1 MQTTLERRARWLFPA
16 GTAVPLV
23 SASPSGMGREISG
36 LCQEGIS
43 VCSGHAELLRGRH
56 TIPTRGETAQRCSQN
71 LTLPNPKMLLRG
83 LVCKFL
89 SCAGFSGVSQLGATS
104 VPPLPAVPGLVAGPS
119 EAGTSGCVIAAAR
132 QGKVHHGK
140 MPGGLLTAVLW
151 RAQLRKL

>member
-23 SASPSGMGREISG
+23 SASPSGMRREISG
-36 LCQEGIS
+36 LCQVGIS
-43 VCSGHAELLRGRH
+43 VCSGHAGLLRGRQI
-56 TIPTRGETAQRCSQN
+56 IPTQGETAQCCSLS
-71 LTLPNPKMLLRG
+71 LTLPDPKMFLRG
-83 LVCKFL
+83 LICRFL
-89 SCAGFSGVSQLGATS
+89 SCAGFSGVSHLGATS
-104 VPPLPAVPGLVAGPS
+104 PCCARAGGCPS

-132 QGKVHHGK
+132 RGKVHHGK